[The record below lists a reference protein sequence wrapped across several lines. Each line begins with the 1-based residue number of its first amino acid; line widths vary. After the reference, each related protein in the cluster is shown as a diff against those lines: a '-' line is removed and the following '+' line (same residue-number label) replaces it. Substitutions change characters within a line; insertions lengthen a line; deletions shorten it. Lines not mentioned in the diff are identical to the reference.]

1 MPKSKPKAKS
11 AQPRR
16 ANPNRSRARPTRPT
30 PDAPRRNLPQA
41 ARGVA
46 DSLLHARAPEA
57 PPWKYLPLIL
67 ALAFAARAAVALHG
81 DFTLHPD
88 EIMQYLEPAHN
99 LVFGNGVL
107 HWEFF
112 YGARAW
118 LLPGLVAGVL
128 ALFDLIGL
136 GETLWYI
143 EAVKLLFCAISLLIP
158 AGMYFFARR
167 HFSETAARVA
177 LLAGAFWYEL
187 VGFAHKP
194 MSEFNATALLLV
206 LLALCVR
213 PPSAWLI
220 WPLAALAV
228 LAAALRLQY
237 APIALLLLGMA
248 FIRSDHKL
256 HLLIASALLLLALGV
271 FDAVTWDAGLF
282 HSYLTNIRYNLSFP
296 FLADSGSP
304 FYKYAW
310 WLTLATAAL
319 GPLCIAASLRRWR
332 RYGLLLA
339 LIAVVLLLH
348 SAQAHQEYRFIFFLT
363 PLWLLIGADLLA
375 RAGARVKNP
384 RPRLCSWRS
393 PAAACSCSAG
403 PRANLAIGFFSD
415 QIGPLHP
422 QPAADLRRLSL
433 ARPHAGSQRRVG
445 PATRLLD
452 NARLL
457 VSAPQHSLLRLQD
470 RQDSRQR
477 SGNGIEIGQPHR
489 GGRKLE
495 LFRARLLAGEGV
507 RRYPH
512 PTALPRATR
521 HAEVAVVF
529 GDCLRAER
537 RAAHRPQ
544 DGIGKAH
551 AAARF
556 RHPLP

>member
-1 MPKSKPKAKS
+1 MPKSKPKAKNTP
-11 AQPRR
+11 PRR
-16 ANPNRSRARPTRPT
+16 ANANRGRARPTRPT

-46 DSLLHARAPEA
+46 DALLHARTPEA

-194 MSEFNATALLLV
+194 MSEFNATALLL
-206 LLALCVR
+206 
-213 PPSAWLI
+213 
-220 WPLAALAV
+220 
-228 LAAALRLQY
+228 
-237 APIALLLLGMA
+237 
-248 FIRSDHKL
+248 
-256 HLLIASALLLLALGV
+256 LALGV

-319 GPLCIAASLRRWR
+319 GPLCIAVALRRWR

-375 RAGARVKNP
+375 RAGARVNNP
-384 RPRLCSWRS
+384 RPLAGAAAALFVALSGGGLLNVLPGHEQIWKSAFSPTKSVPFIRNQPPIFAAYRWLARTPEVSAVWDLRHDYSTTPGYWYLHHNIPFYDSKTGKILGNDLETVSRSVSHIVGGANSSFSVPGYS
-393 PAAACSCSAG
+393 PAKVFG
-403 PRANLAIGFFSD
+403 DIRILQRYRA
-415 QIGPLHP
+415 Q
-422 QPAADLRRLSL
+422 
-433 ARPHAGSQRRVG
+433 
-445 PATRLLD
+445 PATRKWQSYSVIAYVPSDALHTARKIGLGKRTPPLD
-452 NARLL
+452 FGIRFLEPESVGGGENG
-457 VSAPQHSLLRLQD
+457 
-470 RQDSRQR
+470 
-477 SGNGIEIGQPHR
+477 GNGQ
-489 GGRKLE
+489 
-495 LFRARLLAGEGV
+495 
-507 RRYPH
+507 
-512 PTALPRATR
+512 
-521 HAEVAVVF
+521 
-529 GDCLRAER
+529 
-537 RAAHRPQ
+537 
-544 DGIGKAH
+544 
-551 AAARF
+551 
-556 RHPLP
+556 

>member
-1 MPKSKPKAKS
+1 MPKSKAKNT
-11 AQPRR
+11 QPRR
-16 ANPNRSRARPTRPT
+16 ANPNRSRARPT
-30 PDAPRRNLPQA
+30 PDAPRRSLPQA

-46 DSLLHARAPEA
+46 DSLLHARAPET

-128 ALFDLIGL
+128 ALFDLVGL

-213 PPSAWLI
+213 PPSARLI
-220 WPLAALAV
+220 WPLAAVAV

-248 FIRSDHKL
+248 FIRSHHKL
-256 HLLIASALLLLALGV
+256 HLLLASALLLLALGV
-271 FDAVTWDAGLF
+271 FDAVTWDAVLF

-296 FLADSGSP
+296 FFAGGDGEISP
-304 FYKYAW
+304 FYKYVW

-319 GPLCIAASLRRWR
+319 APLCIAASLAAGGWR

-339 LIAVVLLLH
+339 LIAIVLLLH
-348 SAQAHQEYRFIFFLT
+348 SVQAYQEYRFIFLTT

-375 RAGARVKNP
+375 RAVARVNNP
-384 RPRLCSWRS
+384 RPLAG
-393 PAAACSCSAG
+393 AAALFVALSGGGLLNVLPGHEQIWKSAFS
-403 PRANLAIGFFSD
+403 PTKSAPFIRNQPPIFAAYRWLARTPEVSAVWEMTHSYSSTPGY
-415 QIGPLHP
+415 
-422 QPAADLRRLSL
+422 SL
-433 ARPHAGSQRRVG
+433 AKAFGDTRILQRDRAQ
-445 PATRLLD
+445 PATRKWQSYSVISDQTGDALD
-452 NARLL
+452 TFRKIGLGKRT
-457 VSAPQHSLLRLQD
+457 PPPD
-470 RQDSRQR
+470 F
-477 SGNGIEIGQPHR
+477 GIRFLEPEAV
-489 GGRKLE
+489 GG
-495 LFRARLLAGEGV
+495 GEN
-507 RRYPH
+507 R
-512 PTALPRATR
+512 
-521 HAEVAVVF
+521 EN
-529 GDCLRAER
+529 E
-537 RAAHRPQ
+537 Q
-544 DGIGKAH
+544 
-551 AAARF
+551 
-556 RHPLP
+556 